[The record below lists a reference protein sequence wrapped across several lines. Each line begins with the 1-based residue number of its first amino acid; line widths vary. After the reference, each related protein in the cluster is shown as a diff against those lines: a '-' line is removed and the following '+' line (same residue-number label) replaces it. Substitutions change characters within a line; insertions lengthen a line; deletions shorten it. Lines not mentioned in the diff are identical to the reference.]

1 MQAAFSTSSL
11 AVEQEASDQDV
22 EAMQLTNGLGS
33 VPLHPQFL
41 NLSLPQQGLTV
52 RISPTADSV
61 DASVP
66 SARGHKANVLAVS
79 NTFGWAVAATE
90 PSGTSTLLI
99 GFYDHSFVLFS
110 LSSLHQLLSTAAA
123 HSTPS
128 LEPQLAVPT
137 PHPVD
142 HLHFA
147 QSDHSLIV
155 ALRDGQVLVY
165 SLKQLVQGQS
175 LDVRQQTTPQHTLPS
190 VGGSLLSIHGCP
202 AEFSPLVLLV
212 ATTPSPPRI
221 INLTSPTASQTAFPP
236 GLMATSACWSVK
248 GKQISV
254 GDVDGLVAQYT
265 PEGQLKGSIPRP
277 SSLSAE
283 YQVRAVEWL
292 ENTAWLITYALP
304 TPEGQEPAH
313 ADEVFVVNKVGS
325 GEYAHVKFFDPTPA
339 FGLTQFEGKR
349 WTLRL
354 KSWAPFKHLLFLAN
368 KPSADLG
375 AIAQFEEDGQWKGL
389 VLPDASRPTLP
400 MGENGDDV
408 APVGVALDLTGEAPS
423 ILVLTSRGVLVSWSV
438 ANSNAPQPYQ
448 GLVKAKDVTIESEP
462 VAQDA
467 GAATSSAP
475 AAPTSSGFGAPSS
488 SPFAVASTSS
498 PSPFGPSA
506 FGSSAFGSSAFGS
519 TPAFGQT
526 PALGTS
532 VFGAAASG
540 SSTPPVVSSG
550 TTNAFATFGSSST
563 SATGFAGFGS
573 GANSSGFGAA
583 AAATP
588 ATSNR
593 GSIFGSGGAFKA
605 APAFGKSESAPSG
618 SATPFAAA
626 ATTTN
631 AFGSSTSSPNPF
643 GSKASAAPATNAFGT
658 STSTPAFGASTAAP
672 AFGAPTA
679 FGSSSAFGTATASP
693 FGTDSPSNAFSA
705 FGGGSSSTNNAFGA
719 STSGGSSGFGAFAAA
734 KPANGGSIFGSGGAL
749 GSSTSSTPGGS
760 STTISAF
767 GNGGSAFGAGGSAP
781 VFGTGSFGGSPALT
795 IAASTPKPSFGMR
808 KDAFNS
814 DDEDEDVDG
823 VDDSGARVDEP
834 PDLEPEHTGLDL
846 NASLKTAKS
855 SSERVAEKASQRSA
869 GSFGTASSGA
879 FGMGSL
885 GLGGS
890 TTPAA
895 TTPTSE
901 AKQLPVS
908 GSASAASPGAITS
921 PTLPPT
927 PTPKPAESPAAS
939 PSPPA
944 APVSFKSGF
953 GGFGSASSSTP
964 QVGFGFGVGLSA
976 PSIFTSTTPVPTTPA
991 LPKEDSDTQSTPTES
1006 KPISTLAKT
1015 SVSTPS
1021 SAKSLFGFASSP
1033 PSTLSFGKSSG
1044 ETEGNSL
1051 LSRLGR
1057 IEGDQDEEGEDEEY
1071 DEEAYDEE
1079 GEYEDEEEDD
1089 NEGEGEDEGEYA
1101 EEEVGG
1107 DEQEEDVQDDD
1118 EDGDQEQQDVDA
1130 SSDAADDEQAQ
1141 GTSPPSPVPAKE
1153 DVKPAVKA
1161 ADEPKPEAAPKA
1173 FAFSPASSPPSSTPT
1188 SVSDP
1193 KALPLAP
1200 TAPASP
1206 AISDASSQQK
1216 STQPTFSFHAP
1227 APVPASK
1234 PSAPTAVSAPSPQ
1247 GTAKPPLFSGGS
1259 FSGFGSSVPRVPS
1272 PLGAPQNSAPSA
1284 APAFSFAQAP
1294 KQTATSE
1301 ATKPALSFDG
1311 FGAPPKPT
1319 ASTSPLPSPLPTS
1332 PASASPF
1339 VFAAPSTPKAEP
1351 KPNFSFASMA
1361 PKETSKNAISFAP
1374 AAPKREVV
1382 KNSTFSFGAV
1392 SPSSSSPD
1400 PSVPATQL
1408 QAAQRASVA
1417 DLAPPPKLG
1426 SQLVKA
1432 AEPVVKEKG
1441 MAGELA
1447 KAYLRMQTD
1456 FEIVARNTVILGDFV
1471 KAIGKPCQVDASSSE
1486 VAEDL
1491 DPRYWSLGD
1500 LSKLRRALLDVQPG
1514 VGKLV
1519 EEAKK
1524 QKTQVAELQALM
1536 LKAETKSEE
1545 AARFIRAKDDP
1556 VFAKMVR
1563 VRQLGPE
1570 QLENQKRLRLAM
1582 TTIKATLEQVEDH
1595 VSVLR
1600 EKMVESRLGRTSFKA
1615 PSLDSVNRA
1624 VRNISSAVAEKT
1636 FELDELT
1643 LRLELMRV
1651 QPAST
1656 TTLSRSARARSASI
1670 TENSMNTSFLLR
1682 ASPGAS
1688 VKALS
1693 SPGTTQLR
1701 PDVLATA
1708 QAALRAERSCAILKR
1723 ALLNVQGP
1731 VSRLNQ
1737 TASEKASSNAHED
1750 IADLQLAF
1758 SRGPIT
1764 GDRLPRPRR
1773 KPERP
1778 KTPPPAPAPVAPT
1791 IKTEPPSS
1799 ALGLSMSSSS
1809 PFRSA
1814 GSQNLAAVPPP
1825 LTFKSAPQFSF
1836 ATSTAPRPSS
1846 PLSGASGGSGVSRG
1860 SKISSSRSSAVKLR
1874 PSESVAAPGSEGGAP
1889 VPKSSFDWD
1898 LPAAGSS
1905 NGSGAN
1911 GPSASG
1917 DRKPIGFVP
1926 FAAALVAS
1934 KPFSAATTP
1943 PAQGGTGFSFAATP
1957 SPSTDFPALSGAPSF
1972 SFAPPSKITSPAAGS
1987 AAPPTFAFKGFAP
2000 VQDPKAFGSAAAS
2013 LQLQHGDDEDD
2024 EEYDDEEGDEDEEDY
2039 EDEQEGDGEED
2050 EDGEWDEDEDDE
2062 EEGLDTIVEG
2072 DEE

>member
-1 MQAAFSTSSL
+1 MHSTSSL

-22 EAMQLTNGLGS
+22 E
-33 VPLHPQFL
+33 FL

-79 NTFGWAVAATE
+79 NIFGWAVAATE
-90 PSGTSTLLI
+90 PSG
-99 GFYDHSFVLFS
+99 FVLFS
-110 LSSLHQLLSTAAA
+110 LSSLHQLLSTAAP

-137 PHPVD
+137 PHLVD

-165 SLKQLVQGQS
+165 SLKQLVQGQ
-175 LDVRQQTTPQHTLPS
+175 TTPQHILPS

-202 AEFSPLVLLV
+202 AEYSPLVLLV
-212 ATTPSPPRI
+212 STTPSPPRI

-236 GLMATSACWSVK
+236 DLKATSACWSVK

-254 GDVDGLVAQYT
+254 GDINGLVAQYT

-304 TPEGQEPAH
+304 TPEGQEPVH
-313 ADEVFVVNKVGS
+313 ADEVFVVNKLGS

-354 KSWAPFKHLLFLAN
+354 KSWAPFKHLLFFAN

-375 AIAQFEEDGQWKGL
+375 AIAQFEDDGQWKGL

-408 APVGVALDLTGEAPS
+408 APVGLALDLTGEAPI
-423 ILVLTSRGVLVSWSV
+423 ILVLTTQGVLVSWSV

-467 GAATSSAP
+467 GAAPSSAP
-475 AAPTSSGFGAPSS
+475 AAPISIVFGAPSS

-498 PSPFGPSA
+498 PSPFGP
-506 FGSSAFGSSAFGS
+506 SAFGSSAFGS

-550 TTNAFATFGSSST
+550 TPNAFATFGSSST

-573 GANSSGFGAA
+573 AATSSGFCAA

-593 GSIFGSGGAFKA
+593 GSIFGSGSAFKA
-605 APAFGKSESAPSG
+605 APAFGKSEEAPSG

-658 STSTPAFGASTAAP
+658 STSTPTFGASNATPAFGAPTAAP
-672 AFGAPTA
+672 AFGAPAA
-679 FGSSSAFGTATASP
+679 FGSSSAFGTTTASSFGTASP
-693 FGTDSPSNAFSA
+693 SPFAAPTSSNAFRA

-719 STSGGSSGFGAFAAA
+719 TTSGGSSGFGAFAAA
-734 KPANGGSIFGSGGAL
+734 KPANGASIFGSGGAL

-781 VFGTGSFGGSPALT
+781 AFGTGSFGGSPAST
-795 IAASTPKPSFGMR
+795 TAASTPKPSFGLR

-814 DDEDEDVDG
+814 DDEDEDVDV

-834 PDLEPEHTGLDL
+834 PDLEPERTGLDL
-846 NASLKTAKS
+846 NASLKTAKT
-855 SSERVAEKASQRSA
+855 SSERIAEKASQGSA
-869 GSFGTASSGA
+869 GSFGTALSGA
-879 FGMGSL
+879 FEMGSL

-901 AKQLPVS
+901 AKQLSVS
-908 GSASAASPGAITS
+908 GSAAAAS

-927 PTPKPAESPAAS
+927 PTPKPAESPAAL

-953 GGFGSASSSTP
+953 GGFGPAPSSTP
-964 QVGFGFGVGLSA
+964 PVGFGFGVGPSA
-976 PSIFTSTTPVPTTPA
+976 PSTFTSNTPVPTTPA

-1006 KPISTLAKT
+1006 KPITTSAKT
-1015 SVSTPS
+1015 PVSTPA

-1033 PSTLSFGKSSG
+1033 PSTPSLGKSSG

-1079 GEYEDEEEDD
+1079 GEYEDEEEYDD
-1089 NEGEGEDEGEYA
+1089 EGEGESEGEYA
-1101 EEEVGG
+1101 EKEG
-1107 DEQEEDVQDDD
+1107 DTNEQEEDVQDDD
-1118 EDGDQEQQDVDA
+1118 EDGDQEEQDVDA
-1130 SSDAADDEQAQ
+1130 SSDAANDEQAQ
-1141 GTSPPSPVPAKE
+1141 GTSSPSPVPTKE
-1153 DVKPAVKA
+1153 GVKPALKA
-1161 ADEPKPEAAPKA
+1161 ADEPKPEATPKA
-1173 FAFSPASSPPSSTPT
+1173 FAFSPASSPPASAPT
-1188 SVSDP
+1188 SVSAP
-1193 KALPLAP
+1193 KASPFAP

-1216 STQPTFSFHAP
+1216 SSPPTFSFHAP
-1227 APVPASK
+1227 APVPAPKS
-1234 PSAPTAVSAPSPQ
+1234 SAPAAVSAPSTQ
-1247 GTAKPPLFSGGS
+1247 GTTKPPLFSGGS

-1294 KQTATSE
+1294 KQAATSE
-1301 ATKPALSFDG
+1301 ATKHALSFGG
-1311 FGAPPKPT
+1311 FGAPLKPT
-1319 ASTSPLPSPLPTS
+1319 ASTSPLPSPLSTS

-1339 VFAAPSTPKAEP
+1339 AFAAPSTPKAEP

-1382 KNSTFSFGAV
+1382 KSPTFSFGAV
-1392 SPSSSSPD
+1392 SASSSSPA
-1400 PSVPATQL
+1400 PSVPAPQQ

-1417 DLAPPPKLG
+1417 DLSPPPKLG

-1456 FEIVARNTVILGDFV
+1456 FGIVARNTVILRDFV

-1524 QKTQVAELQALM
+1524 QKMQVAELQALM

-1582 TTIKATLEQVEDH
+1582 TTMKATLGQVEDH

-1643 LRLELMRV
+1643 VRLELMRV

-1656 TTLSRSARARSASI
+1656 TSLSRSARARSASI
-1670 TENSMNTSFLLR
+1670 TENSMNTPSILR

-1723 ALLNVQGP
+1723 ALLHVQGP

-1737 TASEKASSNAHED
+1737 SAREKASSNAHED

-1764 GDRLPRPRR
+1764 GDRLPLPRR

-1778 KTPPPAPAPVAPT
+1778 KTPPPAPAPVAPI
-1791 IKTEPPSS
+1791 IKAEPPGS
-1799 ALGLSMSSSS
+1799 AFGLSMSSSS
-1809 PFRSA
+1809 PFSSA
-1814 GSQNLAAVPPP
+1814 ESQNSAAPPP

-1836 ATSTAPRPSS
+1836 ATPIVPTPSS
-1846 PLSGASGGSGVSRG
+1846 PLSGPSGGSGVSRG

-1874 PSESVAAPGSEGGAP
+1874 SSESVVAPESEGRAA
-1889 VPKSSFDWD
+1889 VPKSTFDWN

-1905 NGSGAN
+1905 NGSGAS
-1911 GPSASG
+1911 GPSTSG

-1926 FAAALVAS
+1926 FAAAPVAS

-1943 PAQGGTGFSFAATP
+1943 PAQGSAGFSFAATP
-1957 SPSTDFPALSGAPSF
+1957 SASTGFPALSGAPSF
-1972 SFAPPSKITSPAAGS
+1972 SFAPPSKIASPAAGS
-1987 AAPPTFAFKGFAP
+1987 AASPTFGFKGFAP

-2024 EEYDDEEGDEDEEDY
+2024 EEYDDEEGVEDEEDY
-2039 EDEQEGDGEED
+2039 EEQEGDEEQD
-2050 EDGEWDEDEDDE
+2050 EDGEWDEDEEDE